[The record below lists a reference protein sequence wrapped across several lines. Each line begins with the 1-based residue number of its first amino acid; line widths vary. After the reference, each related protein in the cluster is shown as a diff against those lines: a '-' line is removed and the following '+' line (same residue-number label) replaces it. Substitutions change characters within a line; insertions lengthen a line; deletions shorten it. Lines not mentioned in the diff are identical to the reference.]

1 MGRGGREAGAT
12 EAYSRQSGRS
22 TEGAR
27 LRTLSCAAMF
37 SCFSCAA
44 LSSNGFFAVEA
55 SCFHRLPSS
64 PMISEDL
71 SSGCAAFTASLSA
84 ALNSM

>member
-1 MGRGGREAGAT
+1 
-12 EAYSRQSGRS
+12 
-22 TEGAR
+22 
-27 LRTLSCAAMF
+27 MF